1 MQKEKAQTNIIYP
14 KVGLANV
21 IGAFWR
27 GVKPQ
32 KWFLFL
38 TALSVVLANII
49 SIITPIFY
57 RRFFDIVAAPGD
69 KSQIAQQLLF
79 IIIQVAVLNG
89 FMWLFYR
96 SGTFFNII
104 YSADTIARLKQQM
117 YDYMMEHSYSF
128 FTNSFGGSL
137 VQRVNR
143 FARAFETLSDQI
155 NWVVIPLLTRITAI
169 TIVVFFINKWIAI
182 IFLIWVIIFLGFNV
196 VFSKWKLKYDI
207 KVAEIDSK
215 TTGYLADTIANQ
227 NTIQLFSAHKF
238 ESWGFKKVSDE
249 QAKQTKFTWFL
260 DFFAEAGQS
269 FLMFLIEFLLFYFAI
284 IFWQQ
289 GVITVGVFVMLQVY
303 ILVLI
308 GQLWDFTRVIRHA
321 YQAYAD
327 SKEMVEI
334 SLLSHEIKD
343 VPTAKEFLAKNG
355 EIEFKELTFN
365 FNETRKVLDN
375 VNLLIKP
382 GEKVALVGPSG
393 AGKTTFVRLLLR
405 LYSPTSGK
413 ILVDGQNISEVTQE
427 SLRKNISM
435 VPQDPI
441 LFHRTLAENIAYGKR
456 DASRA
461 EIERAAELA
470 HCDNFIADLP
480 FGLETYV
487 GERGVKLS
495 GGERQRVAIARAILK
510 NAPVLVLDEAT
521 SSLDSHSEMLIQ
533 DALNNLMKDKT
544 TIVIAH
550 RLSTIQK
557 MDRIIVIDGGK
568 IVEQGGH
575 AELLKKK
582 DSLYRKLWEL
592 QAGGFL
598 KDEGDDLASVPPGRD
613 SGEATED
620 ENGPAP
626 AKMVNF

>member
-1 MQKEKAQTNIIYP
+1 MPQGKAQANIIYP
-14 KVGLANV
+14 EVKLRDVL
-21 IGAFWR
+21 GAFWR
-27 GVKPQ
+27 GARPQ

-38 TALSVVLANII
+38 TALSIILANII

-57 RRFFDIVAAPGD
+57 RNFFDIIAGPGD
-69 KSQIAQQLLF
+69 KSQIARQLLV
-79 IIIQVAVLNG
+79 IIIQVAILNG

-96 SGTFFNII
+96 SATFLNVV
-104 YSADTIARLKQQM
+104 YAADTIARLKQQM
-117 YDYMMEHSYSF
+117 YDYMMDHSYNF

-155 NWVVIPLLTRITAI
+155 NWNVLPLLTRITAI
-169 TIVVFFINKWIAI
+169 TIVVFFINKWMAVV
-182 IFLIWVIIFLGFNV
+182 FLVWVIIFLGFNI
-196 VFSKWKLKYDI
+196 VFSRWKLKYDI

-227 NTIQLFSAHKF
+227 NTIQLFSGHKF
-238 ESWGFKKVSDE
+238 EYKGFKEISDK
-249 QAKQTKFTWFL
+249 QAKQTKFAWFL
-260 DFFAEAGQS
+260 DSFVEAGQS

-284 IFWQQ
+284 IFWKQ

-303 ILVLI
+303 ILVLM
-308 GQLWDFTRVIRHA
+308 GQLWDFTRVIRRA

-334 SLLSHEIKD
+334 LLLPHEIKD
-343 VPTAKEFLAKNG
+343 APTAKKLAVDKG
-355 EIEFKELTFN
+355 EIEFKGLTFN
-365 FNETRKVLDN
+365 FNETRKVLDS
-375 VNLLIKP
+375 VNLEIKQ

-405 LYSPTSGK
+405 LYSPTGGK
-413 ILVDGQNISEVTQE
+413 ILIDGQDISQVTQE
-427 SLRKNISM
+427 GLRKNISV
-435 VPQDPI
+435 VPQDPV

-456 DASRA
+456 GASRE
-461 EIERAAELA
+461 EIERAAKLA
-470 HCDNFIADLP
+470 HCDDFIADLP

-510 NAPVLVLDEAT
+510 NSSILVLDEAT
-521 SSLDSHSEMLIQ
+521 SSLDSRSELLIQ
-533 DALNNLMKDKT
+533 DALANLMKDKT

-557 MDRIIVIDGGK
+557 MDRIIVIDKGK

-582 DSLYRKLWEL
+582 RSLYRKLWEL

-598 KDEGDDLASVPPGRD
+598 QDKDEEQAIQTQKPELEDQDANEQPP
-613 SGEATED
+613 
-620 ENGPAP
+620 P
-626 AKMVNF
+626 AKLVSF